1 MATQRLKTPPTKSA
15 LLQLKR
21 KVAFLEQGHTL
32 LERKKELLT
41 RLVYERLKQ
50 YRELRQEAKL
60 AVKRAYHWLS
70 VAHIRMGTPA
80 LHQAAIGLTPPLEIN
95 ILPRSSIGVEYPSV
109 SAKRL
114 PLQPV
119 GLLGTDSSFD
129 EARQQLAN
137 MVILLAKLGEAE
149 TALWRLLEE
158 QRKTQKRVN
167 ALKYNVIPKYRAT
180 IHFIHSS
187 LQEEERNSLFQIKI
201 LREQG
206 LGTNE

>member
-1 MATQRLKTPPTKSA
+1 
-15 LLQLKR
+15 
-21 KVAFLEQGHTL
+21 
-32 LERKKELLT
+32 
-41 RLVYERLKQ
+41 
-50 YRELRQEAKL
+50 
-60 AVKRAYHWLS
+60 
-70 VAHIRMGTPA
+70 
-80 LHQAAIGLTPPLEIN
+80 LTPPLEIN
-95 ILPRSSIGVEYPSV
+95 VLPRSSVGVEYPSV
-109 SAKRL
+109 SAERL
-114 PLQPV
+114 ALQPV

-180 IHFIHSS
+180 IHFINSS
-187 LQEEERNSLFQIKI
+187 LQEEERNSVFQIKI

-206 LGTNE
+206 LGSNE